1 MKLLTTKKSTYEELK
16 AVVKKANLMGTNN
29 PTADKRFQKF
39 TETIFKKKAFFVLI
53 NNSLKMFKRMLDEE
67 QVTVKIFI
75 KEEAEYL
82 ETNVYL
88 EEINGKQDAETQ
100 LEKLLLENVKE
111 TVEALDLEA
120 LIEGS
125 LDKIREFFE
134 QADTFYFEK
143 CKLQKKKANFEDA
156 QNHYLLYIFKK
167 DAFVIEE
174 ELSESKNKGT
184 D

>member
-1 MKLLTTKKSTYEELK
+1 
-16 AVVKKANLMGTNN
+16 MGTNN

-39 TETIFKKKAFFVLI
+39 TETVFIKKAFFVLI

-67 QVTVKIFI
+67 QVTVKFFI

-88 EEINGKQDAETQ
+88 EEINGKQDAETE

-125 LDKIREFFE
+125 LDKI
-134 QADTFYFEK
+134 
-143 CKLQKKKANFEDA
+143 
-156 QNHYLLYIFKK
+156 
-167 DAFVIEE
+167 
-174 ELSESKNKGT
+174 
-184 D
+184 